1 MHLIGKSALA
11 VGVLMIAVTIVGF
24 GYQTQKMA
32 SPRSIIYGT
41 HFVEAMNNL
50 SGVVPDNAVLVVS
63 TNSPFVTY
71 FTGHIT
77 KVPFGASSREDL
89 INYMQSKGYRFL
101 VVFEGK
107 SDVPGLKTLFSS
119 GGVKALEAAF
129 ARLAEYR
136 TDFYV
141 IFVYQLKSL

>member
-1 MHLIGKSALA
+1 MHLIGKSALV
-11 VGVLMIAVTIVGF
+11 VGVLMMAVTIVSF
-24 GYQTQKMA
+24 GNQTQKIA
-32 SPRSIIYGT
+32 SPRSIIYDT

-50 SGVVPDNAVLVVS
+50 SRVVPENAVLVVS

-77 KVPFGASSREDL
+77 KVPFGASSEEDL
-89 INYMQSKGYRFL
+89 INYMRSWGYQFL

-119 GGVKALEAAF
+119 GGAKGLEVAF

-136 TDFYV
+136 TDFNV
-141 IFVYQLKSL
+141 ILVYKLKSL